1 MLSAPGSPMS
11 SAHCCSLRQPDSG
24 SLPSASSAFQPWVAS
39 LSKSGWC
46 RRVSGGAAAK
56 PALRERRIGPSSIMM
71 RLLLVRFRSHAAGFD
86 RLAKSEHRNRRVARE
101 IEVVGDDRAEPARR
115 LRIVPR
121 AIQCDHPRAEPEG
134 FLDVVRDHDHGHAVL
149 PPQRRDQRMHLGARA
164 RIERAE
170 GLAGQEDAWLAGEGR
185 SWPRIRRR
193 NVLLPA
199 PDGPTTDRKVPEA
212 ISRLMR
218 SSTIWSPYSTH
229 TSRTEIALISAVPRH
244 RPRGRRGAPAWRAQS
259 PARRRGA

>member
-1 MLSAPGSPMS
+1 MPAKCGSSPREKVGIDLSTMLSAPGSPMS

-24 SLPSASSAFQPWVAS
+24 SLPSASRAFQPWVAS

-56 PALRERRIGPSSIMM
+56 PALRERRIGPSSIML
-71 RLLLVRFRSHAAGFD
+71 RLLLVRFHSYAAGFD

-121 AIQCDHPRAEPEG
+121 AIQRDHPRAEPEG

-170 GLAGQEDAWLAGEGR
+170 GLVEQEDAWLAGERLRDDEALLHAARERARVFVAMGR
-185 SWPRIRRR
+185 
-193 NVLLPA
+193 
-199 PDGPTTDRKVPEA
+199 
-212 ISRLMR
+212 
-218 SSTIWSPYSTH
+218 
-229 TSRTEIALISAVPRH
+229 
-244 RPRGRRGAPAWRAQS
+244 
-259 PARRRGA
+259 